1 MLINWSAMD
10 RRVQR
15 TRKLIIETFMELL
28 RDKGFEKIT
37 VNDIAYRADIN
48 RGTVYLHFL
57 DKYDIL
63 EKCIDIYVEELL
75 SQCSGDEE
83 IHLRYD
89 AMGKVFSYLEEHI
102 DIYKLLH
109 ENDKYGMFRKKLT
122 NALLSQVEIAMAL
135 MPKEIATSREIA
147 SQFLVNG
154 LLGVIEWWISS
165 DMSCS
170 ADDVTERLLTILKP
184 FTDFIPV

>member
-1 MLINWSAMD
+1 M
-10 RRVQR
+10 
-15 TRKLIIETFMELL
+15 
-28 RDKGFEKIT
+28 
-37 VNDIAYRADIN
+37 
-48 RGTVYLHFL
+48 
-57 DKYDIL
+57 
-63 EKCIDIYVEELL
+63 LL

-122 NALLSQVEIAMAL
+122 NALLSQVEIAMTL

-184 FTDFIPV
+184 FTDFIPA

>member
-1 MLINWSAMD
+1 MD

-15 TRKLIIETFMELL
+15 TRKLILETFMDLL
-28 RDKGFEKIT
+28 REKGFEKIT
-37 VNDIAYRADIN
+37 VNDIADRADIN

-63 EKCIDIYVEELL
+63 EKCIDKYVDELL
-75 SQCSGDEE
+75 SQCSDNED
-83 IHLRYD
+83 IHLQED
-89 AMGKVFSYLEEHI
+89 AMGRVFAYLEEHI
-102 DIYKLLH
+102 ELYKLLH
-109 ENDKYGMFRKKLT
+109 ENDKYGIFRRKFT
-122 NALLSQVEIAMAL
+122 NALLGQVSIAMAV
-135 MPKEIATSREIA
+135 MPEEIVTSHEIA

-170 ADDVTERLLTILKP
+170 SEEVTDRLLTFLKP
-184 FTDFIPV
+184 FTDFIPA

>member
-1 MLINWSAMD
+1 MD

-75 SQCSGDEE
+75 LQCSGDEE

>member
-1 MLINWSAMD
+1 MD

-37 VNDIAYRADIN
+37 VNDIADRADIN

-75 SQCSGDEE
+75 SHCSDDEE
-83 IHLRYD
+83 IHLHED
-89 AMGKVFSYLEEHI
+89 AMGKVFSYLKEHI

-135 MPKEIATSREIA
+135 MPKEISTSREIA

-184 FTDFIPV
+184 FTDYIPAAT